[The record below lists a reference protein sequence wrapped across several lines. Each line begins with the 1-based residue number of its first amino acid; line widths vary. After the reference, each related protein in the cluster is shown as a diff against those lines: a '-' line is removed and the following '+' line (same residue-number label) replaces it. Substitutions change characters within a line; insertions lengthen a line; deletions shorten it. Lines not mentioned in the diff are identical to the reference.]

1 MNDKLDAATKY
12 EAGVAKKDTTDDSSR
27 TGDGGTTADDDKDG
41 GGTVRLR
48 TLVARMSPPGLKITV
63 EINAEFPEGASD
75 QIKRA
80 VSENAT
86 SLEFGT
92 KTWG

>member
-1 MNDKLDAATKY
+1 MPLTIHRRLATAERRQVMTRMV
-12 EAGVAKKDTTDDSSR
+12 EALA
-27 TGDGGTTADDDKDG
+27 
-41 GGTVRLR
+41 RLR

-63 EINAEFPEGASD
+63 EINADFPEGASD

-92 KTWG
+92 KTWD